1 MSETCNFPIVDRAEH
16 DGEERI
22 RTFGALCC
30 TERGQMMSGTDS
42 KPNVSSRNSWGST
55 RYPHPYLLVVGQHL
69 PIYRNGSGQLF
80 TDELW
85 QKDLAMH
92 LEYLDYLMIAAPL
105 LHQEPPADAVLLD
118 SKTSRIEVIELPTQT
133 SFLNVI
139 RAMPAIISR
148 LRRAI
153 RRAGIVHSGIAGWP
167 IPMGWIV
174 TPLVRLYKKPYVV
187 IVESAPWRLQK
198 GAVVG
203 WKRRLR
209 ASLQE
214 IMGRW
219 VLNKAELA
227 IFTQDE
233 YRQSMMGCGASRGHV
248 IPASWID
255 EQDILTDVEAERAW
269 SAKLSLPDLRLRI
282 LFVGRLVPDKGLL
295 VLLEAMRQLGAV
307 DAPIMLSI
315 LGEGDLKSKCTMV
328 GSELTGRTSVKVLG
342 TVPYGAPLFRLI
354 REYDALVVPTISD
367 EQPRIVFDAYSQAV
381 PVLASDTAGLRSC
394 VRKGETGLLTAPND
408 VTALVTLLQ
417 YASEHRSEMKQLGLQ
432 SLKYAHEMTHQE
444 MHRQR
449 AILLDR
455 MVAVR
460 KGIGNE

>member
-1 MSETCNFPIVDRAEH
+1 MIS
-16 DGEERI
+16 
-22 RTFGALCC
+22 
-30 TERGQMMSGTDS
+30 STDS
-42 KPNVSSRNSWGST
+42 KSNAFSQNSWDSN

-69 PIYRNGSGQLF
+69 PIYRSGSGQLF

-92 LEYLDYLMIAAPL
+92 LGYLDHLMIATPL
-105 LHQEPPADAVLLD
+105 LHQEPPSDAVLLD
-118 SKTSRIEVIELPTQT
+118 SRPSRIEIVELPVQT
-133 SFLNVI
+133 SFFNAI
-139 RAMPAIISR
+139 RTMPTLVSR
-148 LRRAI
+148 LWRAT

-174 TPLVRLYKKPYVV
+174 TPLVLLCRKPYVV

-198 GAVVG
+198 GAAAG

-214 IMGRW
+214 LIGRW
-219 VLNKAELA
+219 ALSRAELA

-233 YRQSMMGCGASRGHV
+233 YRQSMMGQEASRGHV

-255 EQDILTDVEAERAW
+255 EQNILTDVEAEQVWRG
-269 SAKLSLPDLRLRI
+269 KLAAPDSRLKI
-282 LFVGRLVPDKGLL
+282 LFVGRLVPDKGVG
-295 VLLEAMRQLGAV
+295 VLLEAMRQLSAGDV
-307 DAPIMLSI
+307 RIMLGI
-315 LGEGDLKSKCTMV
+315 LGEGDLKSECTTL
-328 GSELTGRTSVKVLG
+328 GSELTGATSVRVLG
-342 TVPYGAPLFRLI
+342 TVPYGAPLFALI

-394 VRKGETGLLTAPND
+394 VREGETGLLTTSND
-408 VTALVTLLQ
+408 VSALVALLQ
-417 YASEHRSEMKQLGLQ
+417 YASQHRSELKQLGVR

-449 AILLDR
+449 VILLKDMLDR
-455 MVAVR
+455 HTRRTGM
-460 KGIGNE
+460 